1 MTVGEH
7 GCRAV
12 QAIPTQRKGVPRR
25 SEGRPNAG
33 VQHRVQ
39 DDAPTRAALASELL
53 IEAGSVLAS
62 SLDPAATMHQV
73 AQLAVP
79 RLGDLCVIDAREEDG
94 SITGVA
100 VAAAAAGMAEAL
112 EAIRTRFPLDPA
124 SEHPVARVLRNGEAE
139 LLPEVPS
146 GALVSFARSD
156 EHAAFMTAHDYR
168 SVVVAPLV
176 ARGRIL
182 GALSVLRLGECIP
195 YDQHDLDLVIE
206 IARRAALAID
216 NALLYSDLRQ
226 AEGRLEAVF
235 ASVAEAITV
244 SGQDGRMVFANQ
256 AAAELLGYPTPA
268 ALMSDEPGAVIARF
282 VVRDEHGVELGL
294 DEMPGRRLLRGQP
307 ATPLLVQNVV
317 RETGEERWLIVRSS
331 PVLDPA
337 SGSVRYAVNVFEN
350 ITDLKRA
357 ELGEKFMAEAS
368 RLLVSSMDY
377 EEMLV
382 RIARLA
388 VPQLADWCSIDLLR
402 DERLVRVALH
412 HVESAAVEAAGAA
425 VAGESG
431 PLGGVLGTGRSHVTE
446 DGSTVLILPILGAA
460 RTIGA
465 VSLVSLG
472 TRRHPTE
479 RDVALVERLAR
490 RIGTAVESARIY
502 AERADIARTL
512 QRALLPSSLPAI
524 AGAEI
529 DARYLAAGGEVGGD
543 FYDVIERDDGGWLVV
558 IADVCGKGAAAAA
571 VTALARHTLRAAA
584 IIGQSPAA
592 MLATLH
598 AALRRHS
605 PAAEMCT
612 VCLVAVAP
620 NGAGAELDVALA
632 GHPRPVVIGA
642 DGSTRA
648 VGRHGTVLG
657 VSGSAEPGL
666 ERARLALAETLVL
679 YTDGVLDAGRPD
691 DDLGE
696 DGLLDA
702 CRGGHAEPLGS
713 LLERLERLAVERA
726 AGRPRDDIALLALRL
741 L

>member
-1 MTVGEH
+1 M
-7 GCRAV
+7 
-12 QAIPTQRKGVPRR
+12 
-25 SEGRPNAG
+25 
-33 VQHRVQ
+33 Q
-39 DDAPTRAALASELL
+39 DVASPRAALASELL

-62 SLDPAATMHQV
+62 SLDPSATMRQV
-73 AQLAVP
+73 AGLAVP
-79 RLGDLCVIDAREEDG
+79 RLADLCVIDAREEDG

-112 EAIRTRFPLDPA
+112 ETIRTRYPLDPA
-124 SEHPVARVLRNGEAE
+124 SEHPVARVLRSGRAE
-139 LLPEVPS
+139 LLPDVS
-146 GALVSFARSD
+146 TGALVSFARSD
-156 EHAAFMTAHDYR
+156 QHAAFMTAHDYR

-182 GALSVLRLGECIP
+182 GALSMLRLGECVP
-195 YDQHDLDLVIE
+195 YDEHDLDLVIE
-206 IARRAALAID
+206 IARRAALALD

-244 SGQDGRMVFANQ
+244 SGRDGRMVFANQ
-256 AAAELLGYPTPA
+256 AAADLLGYPTPA
-268 ALMSDEPGAVIARF
+268 ALMSGEPGEVIARF

-294 DEMPGRRLLRGQP
+294 DEMPGRRLLRGEP

-337 SGSVRYAVNVFEN
+337 SGGVRYAVNVFEN

-377 EEMLV
+377 EETLV

-402 DERLVRVALH
+402 DEHLVRVALQ
-412 HVESAAVEAAGAA
+412 HVESEAVEAAGAA
-425 VAGESG
+425 VALEDG
-431 PLGGVLGTGRSHVTE
+431 PLGDVLSTGRTYVTE
-446 DGSTVLILPILGAA
+446 DASTVLILPILGAA

-472 TRRHPTE
+472 TRRRPTE

-490 RIGTAVESARIY
+490 RIGTAVESARLY
-502 AERADIARTL
+502 AERTDIARTL
-512 QRALLPSSLPAI
+512 QRALLPSSLPTI
-524 AGAEI
+524 AGVEI

-543 FYDVIERDDGGWLVV
+543 FYDVIERDGGGWLVL
-558 IADVCGKGAAAAA
+558 IGDVCGKGAAAAGGDR
-571 VTALARHTLRAAA
+571 ARTPHAARRGDHRSDARRRCSRRSTLRSAATRRQPRCA
-584 IIGQSPAA
+584 RSAWSRCRRTATAPSSTWRSPAIPGRSRSA
-592 MLATLH
+592 LTAPRAPSGAT
-598 AALRRHS
+598 
-605 PAAEMCT
+605 
-612 VCLVAVAP
+612 
-620 NGAGAELDVALA
+620 
-632 GHPRPVVIGA
+632 
-642 DGSTRA
+642 
-648 VGRHGTVLG
+648 GRC
-657 VSGSAEPGL
+657 SGC
-666 ERARLALAETLVL
+666 RARPSPVSIGLAWRRERRSIL

-702 CRGGHAEPLGS
+702 CRGAHAEPLGG
-713 LLERLERLAVERA
+713 LLERLERLAYDRA
-726 AGRPRDDIALLALRL
+726 AGRPRDDIALLGLRL
-741 L
+741 V